1 MVSSYYFLVLCIAPP
16 VITTEPMDTQ
26 ALVGSSAT
34 FVCVAAGE
42 PTPTFQWSF
51 GGLAIVDDDKYDVT
65 ATAPTVST
73 LTVLDVSPSDDGN
86 YTCTATN
93 DHGSDSAS
101 AGLQV
106 LCKWMN
112 CHMNFRSEL

>member
-1 MVSSYYFLVLCIAPP
+1 MS
-16 VITTEPMDTQ
+16 TQ
-26 ALVGSSAT
+26 ASVGSSAT
-34 FVCVAAGE
+34 FTCVAEGDPA
-42 PTPTFQWSF
+42 PTFQWNF
-51 GGLAIVDDDKYDVT
+51 GGSTLVDDSKYDIT

-73 LTVLDVSPSDDGN
+73 LTVLDVSSSDDGN

-93 DHGSDSAS
+93 DYGTDSAS